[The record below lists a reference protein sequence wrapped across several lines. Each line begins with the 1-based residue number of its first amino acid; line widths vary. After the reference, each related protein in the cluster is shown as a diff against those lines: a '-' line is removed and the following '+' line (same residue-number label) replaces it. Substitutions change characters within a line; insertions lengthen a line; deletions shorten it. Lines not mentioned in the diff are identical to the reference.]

1 MNLLQTFLA
10 QHPGTALAVVGT
22 AADLAALRQQY
33 PAATLPGRYDPVGD
47 QTGEDLLSADD
58 LVTRGCRGILL
69 CRQMIAY
76 RQEFSA
82 LRTLCQERDMGLWT
96 AQGADLAEVL
106 DRADGRQQDCFTQ
119 TRADLLAQIDAHD
132 TISFDIFDTL
142 LQRCTLTPGDVF
154 SMVEQRAKA
163 QGLPGK
169 DFPACRRAAQLD
181 SGLDNPDLDE
191 IYRMYQ
197 TRFQITPAQ
206 AEALRELEV
215 QVESQVLEARAEM
228 KEVFR
233 YALEQGKRV
242 ILTSDMYL
250 PAAVLEPILQREGFS
265 GYHELLV
272 SCQEKC
278 LKLDGLFQV
287 LKQKAVGRVL
297 HIGDHRIHDGICADL
312 AGIDY
317 CLLPSQELCLQRCGL
332 QQAAAVLQIGN
343 ERALLGLGVARAFSS
358 PFATHWDGRG
368 FRPDARQLAALYF
381 APLVAAFL
389 HWLADTLAANPCDG
403 ILFAARDGAPML
415 AWYHAYQQAF
425 PSRSLPEGTY
435 FYTSRRAASLCGLDD
450 EAVINAII
458 DSSRALKPDE
468 MLRQKFGLAPEEI
481 QPYTSKDE
489 EEIYQYVWRHQ
500 EAIFRRAQL
509 ARQGYFR
516 YMGSL
521 GLRIGGKYA
530 FYDFVSSGTSQK
542 GLARFAPFSLQGMY
556 FARAAGSSE
565 DQLPVLS
572 FLGTDAAFF
581 QSQFKRLELFMTSD
595 EGSLATLDED
605 GTPLLAPDHR
615 APVVME
621 YIHTC
626 QQAVTEWLQRYFS
639 TLYDPGQPLGVEAA
653 AALFDGMARADLCA
667 FNALELSDD
676 WNGCG
681 QTLADYCEVTP
692 VYRAHPAQ
700 ADPPERE
707 WKRFCATTPMRNS
720 LLNWYGFPPHATA
733 VLIGDSPLVELLC
746 RRCERVIVLEKS
758 PLRGERLSHLAETC
772 HNLTLQVG
780 RFPEEHPAVAADLV
794 ILPRLQGKDRARVLE
809 LVQTARGMLASGGR
823 LLAVVQ
829 NRFGLKYFCGVP
841 AGQGQAP
848 FAGLE
853 DDSLYSRAGLQAL
866 LEEAG
871 LPAVKFYYPMPD
883 ARLPQA
889 IYTDAYQP
897 SDGLRDR
904 VIPYYDST
912 GTLVAAEDKLWDEV
926 LRNEMLPFFA
936 NDFLVEAHDG
946 SGGFDDTVFAAL
958 STDRGARD
966 GFVTAIHGDHCVTKT
981 PIAPEGRETL
991 QRLCATQQ
999 ALQQRGIRTV
1009 PCTYADGRITMPFV
1023 QGKNLVSLLS
1033 ELAHNRREEAFTA
1046 LLEGLWQ
1053 QILASSPQVEA
1064 GHCALPMV
1072 PALCSQ
1078 AGPVLEK
1085 ACIDMIPFNCFY
1097 TEGAYLFYDQEFV
1110 RENYPASY
1118 VMFRALRYTYS
1129 FAPEAE
1135 TMLPLAEIRQRY
1147 GLSDALWA
1155 AYESEEARFVEA
1167 NRNYRE
1173 YAPFYRHVGVG
1184 EDCLA
1189 ANRARLQD
1197 QGKALPAGRDAG
1209 AERKVLLRLLRCFDE
1224 VCRRYDL
1231 RYTLYYGTLLGAV
1244 RHQGF
1249 VPWDDDVDVIM
1260 PRADYERLC
1269 GLSADAWPA
1278 ELFLQTPE
1286 NDPGCFYGGY
1296 AKLRDETT
1304 TGMESRNLGHTC
1316 HQGIWM
1322 DILPLDACW
1331 RDPARRRDQMKRIH
1345 QLQKMLLAKIYPDR
1359 YQLDNRAALC
1369 CAQTSHEEL
1378 CAQLHAA
1385 LTECHEA
1392 DAPLTVLARY
1402 RSLESHVLTEAAD
1415 WQWTIPQPFEDGRYP
1430 IPMAYDKLLRQLYG
1444 ADYRLYPPRAQ
1455 RVSHHKGL
1463 FDAFTPYRQYQA
1475 EHAGLLA
1482 FFSNL

>member
-1 MNLLQTFLA
+1 MGDQTGTDLLS
-10 QHPGTALAVVGT
+10 
-22 AADLAALRQQY
+22 AADLAVQ
-33 PAATLPGRYDPVGD
+33 
-47 QTGEDLLSADD
+47 
-58 LVTRGCRGILL
+58 GCRGIVL

-82 LRTLCQERDMGLWT
+82 LRTLCDERGMKLWT
-96 AQGADLAEVL
+96 AGGADLSAVL
-106 DRADGRQQDCFTQ
+106 DRADAQQQNCFAQTQ
-119 TRADLLAQIDAHD
+119 AGLQAQIDACD
-132 TISFDIFDTL
+132 TVSFDIFDTL
-142 LQRCTLTPGDVF
+142 LQRCTLTPDDVF
-154 SMVEQRAKA
+154 RMVERQALA

-181 SGLDNPDLDE
+181 SGLDNPDLEE
-191 IYRMYQ
+191 IYQIYQ
-197 TRFQITPAQ
+197 TRFHLAPDQAQ
-206 AEALRELEV
+206 ALRDLEV
-215 QVESQVLEARAEM
+215 QVESQVLEGRAEM
-228 KEVFR
+228 KQVFR

-250 PAAVLEPILQREGFS
+250 PAAVLEPILRREGFD
-265 GYHELLV
+265 GYHALLI

-278 LKLDGLFQV
+278 LKLDGLFEV

-297 HIGDHRIHDGICADL
+297 HIGDHRVHDGICADL
-312 AGIDY
+312 AGIHY
-317 CLLPSQELCLQRCGL
+317 CLLPSQALCLQRCGL
-332 QQAAAVLQIGN
+332 QEMTEHLHSDN
-343 ERALLGLGVARAFSS
+343 ERALLGLGAARAFSS
-358 PFATHWDGRG
+358 PFASHWEGTR
-368 FRPDARQLAALYF
+368 FCPDACQLSALYF

-389 HWLADTLAANPCDG
+389 HWLAQDLATSPCDG

-415 AWYHAYQQAF
+415 AWYRAYREAF
-425 PSRSLPEGTY
+425 PARVLPEGTY
-435 FYTSRRAASLCGLDD
+435 FYTSRRAASLCVVDD

-481 QPYTSKDE
+481 QPYTAQDE

-500 EAIFRRAQL
+500 EAIFRHARL

-521 GLRIGGKYA
+521 GLHIGGNYA

-542 GLARFAPFSLQGMY
+542 GLARFAPFTLQGLY
-556 FARAAGSSE
+556 FACAEGSGA
-565 DQLPVLS
+565 DQPPIRS
-572 FLGTDAAFF
+572 FLGSDAAFF
-581 QSQFKRLELFMTSD
+581 QRQFKRLELFMTSD
-595 EGSLATLDED
+595 EGSLTTLDEE
-605 GTPLLAPDHR
+605 GIPLLAPDHR
-615 APVVME
+615 TPAVME

-626 QQAVTEWLQRYFS
+626 QQEITEWLQRYFS
-639 TLYDPGQPLGVEAA
+639 ILYQPEQPFAA
-653 AALFDGMARADLCA
+653 QAAVALFDAMAQADLHK
-667 FNALELSDD
+667 FDALELSDD
-676 WNGCG
+676 WNGSG
-681 QTLADYCEVTP
+681 KTLADSCETAP
-692 VYRAHPAQ
+692 LRRTQ
-700 ADPPERE
+700 AVQEELPERE
-707 WKRFCATTPMRNS
+707 WRNFCETTPMRSS
-720 LLNWYGFPPHATA
+720 LLNWYGFQPHSTV
-733 VLIGDSPLVELLC
+733 VLIGNSPLVELLC
-746 RRCERVIVLEKS
+746 RHCARVIVLEKS
-758 PLRGERLSHLAETC
+758 PLRGEKLSSLAQTY

-780 RFPEEHPAVAADLV
+780 RFPTERPEVSADLV
-794 ILPRLQGKDRARVLE
+794 IIPHLHGQDRGKVLATVQAARSL
-809 LVQTARGMLASGGR
+809 LAPGGR

-841 AGQGQAP
+841 AGKGQLP

-853 DDSLYSRAGLQAL
+853 DDSLYSRAGVQSL

-912 GTLVAAEDKLWDEV
+912 STLVAAEDKLWDEV
-926 LRNEMLPFFA
+926 LRNGMLPFFA

-946 SGGFDDTVFAAL
+946 SGSFDDTVFAAL

-966 GFVTAIHGDHCVTKT
+966 GFVTAIHGDRTVTKT
-981 PIAPEGRETL
+981 PIAPEGCETL

-999 ALQQRGIRTV
+999 ALQQRGVQTV

-1033 ELAHNRREEAFTA
+1033 QLAHNRQREDFVA
-1046 LLEGLWQ
+1046 LLEGLWR
-1053 QILASSPQVEA
+1053 QILASSPQVGAED
-1064 GHCALPMV
+1064 CKMPIL
-1072 PALCSQ
+1072 PALRTQ
-1078 AGPVLEK
+1078 VGTVLEK

-1110 RENYPASY
+1110 QENYPASY

-1135 TMLPLAEIRQRY
+1135 AMLPLAEMRQRY
-1147 GLSDALWA
+1147 GLSDALWS

-1167 NRNYRE
+1167 NRNYKE

-1184 EDCLA
+1184 TDCLA

-1197 QGKALPAGRDAG
+1197 QGHSLPACRDKA
-1209 AERKVLLRLLRCFDE
+1209 AERTVLLRLLQTFDE
-1224 VCRRYDL
+1224 VCRLHDL
-1231 RYTLYYGTLLGAV
+1231 RYTLFYGTLLGAV

-1249 VPWDDDVDVIM
+1249 VPWDDDVDVVM

-1269 GLSADAWPA
+1269 ALPADAWPA

-1286 NDPGCFYGGY
+1286 SDPGCFYGGY
-1296 AKLRDETT
+1296 AKLRDDAT
-1304 TGMESRNLGHTC
+1304 TGIESRNLGHTC

-1322 DILPLDACW
+1322 DVLPLDACW
-1331 RDPARRRDQMKRIH
+1331 RDPTRRRDQMKRIH

-1359 YQLDNRAALC
+1359 YQLDNRTALL
-1369 CAQTSHEEL
+1369 CAQTTHGDL

-1385 LTECHEA
+1385 LTECDEA
-1392 DAPLTVLARY
+1392 DAPLTILARY
-1402 RSLESHVLTEAAD
+1402 RSLESHILTEEAD

-1444 ADYRLYPPRAQ
+1444 EEYRLYPPRAQ
-1455 RVSHHKGL
+1455 RVSHHKGF
-1463 FDAFTPYRQYQA
+1463 FDAFTPYQQYQA
-1475 EHAGLLA
+1475 EHAALLS
-1482 FFSNL
+1482 FFANL